1 MSKHAFVQRN
11 VTSASAE
18 FVGQRC
24 NTGGTPGA
32 INSFTD
38 HFKLAHADIALFKR
52 YLMTAVSE
60 HEQCMSNVGRR
71 IPGNKKTVDRGWY
84 VRWIM
89 SRNRADGPN
98 QCIAWTGSHRVRNG
112 IGSTVYFRQHLKR
125 ERGEEESLK
134 LTLGSQSYA

>member
-1 MSKHAFVQRN
+1 MHVKRWKKEE
-11 VTSASAE
+11 T
-18 FVGQRC
+18 RKRL
-24 NTGGTPGA
+24 TG
-32 INSFTD
+32 
-38 HFKLAHADIALFKR
+38 
-52 YLMTAVSE
+52 VE
-60 HEQCMSNVGRR
+60 
-71 IPGNKKTVDRGWY
+71 Y

-112 IGSTVYFRQHLKR
+112 IGSTVDFRQHLKR